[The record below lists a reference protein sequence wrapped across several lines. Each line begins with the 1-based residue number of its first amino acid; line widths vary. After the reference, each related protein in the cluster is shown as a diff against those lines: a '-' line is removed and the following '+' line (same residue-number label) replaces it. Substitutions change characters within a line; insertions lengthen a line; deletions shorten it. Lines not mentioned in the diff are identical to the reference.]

1 MAVLEAVLVYI
12 GPTCIAVLLVIG
24 AVALV
29 RDRRAERVDRA
40 RLAEI
45 VDQVKRHMRA
55 ELSEEW
61 TRRQT

>member
-1 MAVLEAVLVYI
+1 MAVLEAVLISI
-12 GPTCIAVLLVIG
+12 GLTCIAVLLVIG

-45 VDQVKRHMRA
+45 V
-55 ELSEEW
+55 
-61 TRRQT
+61 